1 MVITR
6 IPAAQSPEAPHS
18 SWGQGRCQGRLSENQ
33 GFPQGHARKLRK
45 IVASSWF
52 MGFHYFL
59 LDSTLV
65 FITIVRGHIYIY
77 IHAHTYIYI
86 HADIELYSH
95 VLYASAMSGGIIIQA
110 SAFWSLRCCHE
121 VDSGFHVAPRLSENP
136 KFEKLPHRF
145 KLASPGIARSTF
157 KERSEWTNLRYAK
170 SLFQFFFGT

>member
-1 MVITR
+1 MVHGVSLLSTR
-6 IPAAQSPEAPHS
+6 FYSI
-18 SWGQGRCQGRLSENQ
+18 
-33 GFPQGHARKLRK
+33 
-45 IVASSWF
+45 
-52 MGFHYFL
+52 
-59 LDSTLV
+59 V
-65 FITIVRGHIYIY
+65 FITIVRGHIY

-170 SLFQFFFGT
+170 SLFQFFLEHDMDMTWIFAAKTCANYELCQPRKTDGCGCVHCQFNMVSI